1 MFLQQSLSYKNPFW
15 MFLLGS
21 FIVIIFNVIGQLPLT
36 FVIIQERVGEIS
48 SQDPMDLLRNIDK
61 NLQLFLLL
69 IPFAAGFIGLWLVL
83 KKLHLRPLLSIVT
96 ARKAID
102 WRRIFFAFLVWTLV
116 TVLLVVGDY
125 FISPESYE
133 WNFTLSKFAILFIIA
148 VLFIPIQTSLEE
160 FIFRGYLMQGF
171 SGLFKNSWAPL
182 LMTSLIFGCL
192 HLFNPE
198 VEKLGYGILVYY
210 MGTGLF
216 LGIMTIMDDGIELAL
231 GFHAANNLTTAL
243 LVTSSWTAFQT
254 ESVLIDISEPSLG
267 PELILSLL
275 LFYPL
280 LLLLMSYKYGWSNWK
295 SKLISK
301 F

>member
-182 LMTSLIFGCL
+182 LMTSLIFGGL

-210 MGTGLF
+210 IGAGLF

>member
-171 SGLFKNSWAPL
+171 SGLFKNSWVPL
-182 LMTSLIFGCL
+182 LMTSLIFGGL

-210 MGTGLF
+210 IGTGLF

>member
-1 MFLQQSLSYKNPFW
+1 
-15 MFLLGS
+15 
-21 FIVIIFNVIGQLPLT
+21 
-36 FVIIQERVGEIS
+36 
-48 SQDPMDLLRNIDK
+48 
-61 NLQLFLLL
+61 
-69 IPFAAGFIGLWLVL
+69 
-83 KKLHLRPLLSIVT
+83 
-96 ARKAID
+96 
-102 WRRIFFAFLVWTLV
+102 
-116 TVLLVVGDY
+116 
-125 FISPESYE
+125 
-133 WNFTLSKFAILFIIA
+133 
-148 VLFIPIQTSLEE
+148 
-160 FIFRGYLMQGF
+160 MQGF

-210 MGTGLF
+210 IGTGLF

>member
-1 MFLQQSLSYKNPFW
+1 

-210 MGTGLF
+210 IGTGLF

>member
-1 MFLQQSLSYKNPFW
+1 

-171 SGLFKNSWAPL
+171 SGLFKNSWVPL
-182 LMTSLIFGCL
+182 LMTSLIFGGL

-210 MGTGLF
+210 IGTGLF

>member
-1 MFLQQSLSYKNPFW
+1 

-171 SGLFKNSWAPL
+171 SGLFKNSWVPL
-182 LMTSLIFGCL
+182 LMTSLIFGYL

-210 MGTGLF
+210 IGTGLF